1 MIMQWAGYKMKNKIN
16 LSDDSLFEII
26 SILRHDLDAWA
37 DFYTDNCPFDCEVDN
52 ISQVSTNE
60 LKKHISWKILN
71 QINKSNFFN
80 TQKIAKDWQIK
91 RIRKDIDKALNPWN
105 IEQLKDC

>member
-1 MIMQWAGYKMKNKIN
+1 MKNKLS
-16 LSDDSLFEII
+16 LSDDSLFELI
-26 SILRHDLDAWA
+26 SILSHDLDAWSE
-37 DFYTDNCPFDCEVDN
+37 FYTDHGPFDCDADN
-52 ISQVSTNE
+52 ICEELTNE

-80 TQKIAKDWQIK
+80 NQKIAKDWQVK
-91 RIRKDIDKALNPWN
+91 RIKKDIEKALNPWN